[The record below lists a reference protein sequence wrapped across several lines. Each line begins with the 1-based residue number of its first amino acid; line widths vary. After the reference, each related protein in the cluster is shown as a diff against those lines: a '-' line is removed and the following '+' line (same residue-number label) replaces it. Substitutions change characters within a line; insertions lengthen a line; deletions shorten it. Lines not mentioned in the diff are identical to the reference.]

1 MAGCPGM
8 NLVWLLRLRFWTD
21 VEIFSNKISS
31 NCCSISF
38 NRRAEVWS
46 GMESQEI
53 CYAKEKLIEVNWK

>member
-1 MAGCPGM
+1 M
-8 NLVWLLRLRFWTD
+8 WLLRLRFWTD